1 MKIVLLGTALFDPPT
16 YLISFPL
23 FSLIP
28 HSYIST
34 IYFFAEAAAILE
46 FLLSTYLPFV
56 ERTSILFYE
65 LLARVEYYTILYYI
79 VQYTSYGYDIVLAS
93 LSPSPP
99 PLNRLSMQNIYI
111 YIITRIR
118 SPYYIILNHI
128 LSYKKMI
135 AAVIHPLVGGWW
147 FAHNI

>member
-16 YLISFPL
+16 YLISFL
-23 FSLIP
+23 VFSLIP

-65 LLARVEYYTILYYI
+65 F
-79 VQYTSYGYDIVLAS
+79 G
-93 LSPSPP
+93 
-99 PLNRLSMQNIYI
+99 
-111 YIITRIR
+111 
-118 SPYYIILNHI
+118 
-128 LSYKKMI
+128 
-135 AAVIHPLVGGWW
+135 W
-147 FAHNI
+147 FAR